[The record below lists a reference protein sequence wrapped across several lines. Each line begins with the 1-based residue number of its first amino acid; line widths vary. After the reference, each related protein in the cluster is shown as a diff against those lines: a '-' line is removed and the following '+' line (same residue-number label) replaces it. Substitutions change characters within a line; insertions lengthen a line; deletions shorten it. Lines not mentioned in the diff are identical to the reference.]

1 MSEESEGCSGMRTR
15 LETRPVALNKSI
27 SSLSLGDL
35 IYKMKKIQS
44 ALPSTQ
50 EEGETVK
57 ARISWYWWPGSK
69 AGSLGARLFPKLRF
83 LFDLH
88 IVFNIFNLLPI
99 FEIKGFH
106 IQVEDSLSF
115 WRNLSVGQHWVFTAA
130 LQKSA
135 YTEHLFTQS
144 FN

>member
-1 MSEESEGCSGMRTR
+1 MRTR

-57 ARISWYWWPGSK
+57 ARISWY
-69 AGSLGARLFPKLRF
+69 
-83 LFDLH
+83 
-88 IVFNIFNLLPI
+88 
-99 FEIKGFH
+99 
-106 IQVEDSLSF
+106 
-115 WRNLSVGQHWVFTAA
+115 
-130 LQKSA
+130 
-135 YTEHLFTQS
+135 
-144 FN
+144 